1 MWNTESVRSLA
12 AVEIGPARVSLVR
25 AGGFGVKT
33 RLLALTSLALGP
45 TSLTG
50 LGLPGPKGLT
60 GG

>member
-25 AGGFGVKT
+25 AGGY
-33 RLLALTSLALGP
+33 LLALTSLALGP